1 MIKIKIASLY
11 YDILNL
17 YGENGN
23 IRALKRFIERQDVK
37 CEVYFLSINDKIDF
51 NEYDVFYMGMGT
63 EDGIKLV
70 LSDIIKYKDI
80 INKVI
85 NEGKFFIITGNS
97 LELFGKYII
106 DEKDNKIETLNIFN
120 YYTKWKDFRIVES
133 TYGYSKLIKEPIIGF
148 QNRLG
153 NIYDIDKPLIK
164 IKEGTGSNIKSNIE
178 GYNYKNFYGTY
189 LLGPL
194 LIRNPHFTNYIIKKI
209 ILSKNKKYKLK
220 IYNRI
225 TEIKAYN
232 TYLDNFINKE

>member
-23 IRALKRFIERQDVK
+23 IRALKKFIERQDIK
-37 CEVYFLSINDKIDF
+37 CEVHFLSINDKIDF
-51 NEYDVFYMGMGT
+51 KEYDLFYMGMGS

-70 LSDIIKYKDI
+70 LSDIIKYKSDI
-80 INKVI
+80 NDAIN
-85 NEGKFFIITGNS
+85 NGKFFLVTGNS
-97 LELFGKYII
+97 LEIFGKYIK
-106 DEKDNKIETLNIFN
+106 ENNNTLECLNIFD
-120 YYTKWKDFRIVES
+120 YYTEWKDFRIVES
-133 TYGYSKLIKEPIIGF
+133 TYGFSKLIKEPIIGF

-153 NIYDIDKPLIK
+153 NIYNIDKPLLK
-164 IKEGTGSNIKSNIE
+164 VKEGTGSNINTNIE
-178 GYNYKNFYGTY
+178 GYTYKNFYGTY

-194 LIRNPHFTNYIIKKI
+194 FIRNPHFTNYIVKKL
-209 ILSKNKKYKLK
+209 ILSKNEKYKLK